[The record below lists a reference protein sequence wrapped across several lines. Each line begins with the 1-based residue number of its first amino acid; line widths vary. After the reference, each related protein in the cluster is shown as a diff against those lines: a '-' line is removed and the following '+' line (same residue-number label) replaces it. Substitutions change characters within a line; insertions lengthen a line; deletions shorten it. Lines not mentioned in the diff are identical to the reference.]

1 VRTSLGNRRS
11 VRRTHLVRR
20 GQAGPRLR
28 GCAHAAK
35 VVAVARTPNSSAAC
49 NPQRVFNVYH
59 HLADGTLP
67 PDLWDDSAELAAM
80 VYLAVHY
87 PPQAALARLE
97 KAIREYNRIN
107 RLLGLPELPFD
118 AKQSKGRLTI
128 VLCYIS
134 SSPGSMHVG
143 TIYRSLLMDAHSNFD
158 RRAGAVILQ
167 SDGESESDQAVRSAA

>member
-1 VRTSLGNRRS
+1 MSASLGNRRS

-20 GQAGPRLR
+20 AQAVPRLR

-35 VVAVARTPNSSAAC
+35 VVAVARTPISSETC

-67 PDLWDDSAELAAM
+67 PDLWDDSAQLAAM

-87 PPQAALARLE
+87 PPQAALARLQN
-97 KAIREYNRIN
+97 AIREYNRIN

-128 VLCYIS
+128 VSRYIS
-134 SSPGSMHVG
+134 SLPEPMHVG
-143 TIYRSLLMDAHSNFD
+143 AIYRSLFMDAHSNSD
-158 RRAGAVILQ
+158 SQAGAVILQ
-167 SDGESESDQAVRSAA
+167 SDGDSEADHAVRSAA